1 MGNCIDLQK
10 PVTWVDDDDDWGA
23 FEHKSSGCQAKQ
35 QDEAKLFL
43 APAAKE
49 EGEAGSTEI
58 KIKIKI
64 SKKRLEALLR
74 RTQGQEPPLQQ
85 LLADLMSM
93 GESWERHDRETHWRP
108 SLQSIP
114 EAPE

>member
-10 PVTWVDDDDDWGA
+10 PVTWVDDGDDWGA
-23 FEHKSSGCQAKQ
+23 FEHKSSGRQAKQ

-43 APAAKE
+43 APAAEE
-49 EGEAGSTEI
+49 EGDAGSTEF

-74 RTQGQEPPLQQ
+74 RAQGQEPPLQQ
-85 LLADLMSM
+85 LLADLRSM
-93 GESWERHDRETHWRP
+93 AESWERHDRETHWRP

>member
-1 MGNCIDLQK
+1 MGNCVDLQK
-10 PVTWVDDDDDWGA
+10 PVTWVDDDDDWEA
-23 FEHKSSGCQAKQ
+23 FEHKSSGRQAKQ

-43 APAAKE
+43 APAAEE
-49 EGEAGSTEI
+49 EGGAGSTEI

-64 SKKRLEALLR
+64 TKKRLEALLR
-74 RTQGQEPPLQQ
+74 RAQGQEPPLQQ
-85 LLADLMSM
+85 LLADLVSM
-93 GESWERHDRETHWRP
+93 GESWECHDRETHWCP